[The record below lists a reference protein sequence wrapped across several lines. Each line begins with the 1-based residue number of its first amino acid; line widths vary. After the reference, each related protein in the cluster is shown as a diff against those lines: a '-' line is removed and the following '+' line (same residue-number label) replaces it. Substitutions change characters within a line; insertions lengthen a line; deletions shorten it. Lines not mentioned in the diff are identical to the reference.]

1 MVSEFISVNEK
12 SSGLCL
18 LLIVTMLGWSV
29 KSSSERFKTDSW
41 ILGLAKD
48 SLSVAQGLDATFPL
62 SSRKMSL
69 RLSPLEL
76 LFGRSGFIFF
86 QNRAGHDFV
95 VAALM
100 QKSFTAFFFK
110 AVTLFLCTL

>member
-12 SSGLCL
+12 FSGLSL

-29 KSSSERFKTDSW
+29 KSSSERFKTDSG
-41 ILGLAKD
+41 ILGFTKN
-48 SLSVAQGLDATFPL
+48 SFSVAQGLDATFPL

-76 LFGRSGFIFF
+76 CYLEGVVSFFSKIDRDMILLWRRWCRNLSLLFS
-86 QNRAGHDFV
+86 
-95 VAALM
+95 L
-100 QKSFTAFFFK
+100 K
-110 AVTLFLCTL
+110 L